1 MKSMPILQIFE
12 SIIICHSMDELTR
25 VIQYEISLCPAD
37 DIVLVDET
45 RASVST
51 KLGQDKP

>member
-1 MKSMPILQIFE
+1 MPILQIFE